1 MSVEFAPEHLR
12 EEARAVVEHLSAL
25 RGAGLLLSGL
35 DARLLVAWLESG
47 ISTATIALALERVAE
62 RRRRRRV
69 KARLCLDACKGEVK
83 ALVERGAPGRPAAPA
98 RWASAAEPS
107 GGNLLDLAVQ
117 AEAAIDALPPGDLA
131 ARAEAAM
138 AIVRTFHRQAW
149 EAAAEE
155 HAALRAQAA
164 EELAELRAGMEEGH
178 WEGAVEEVA
187 RDLLRQRF
195 PRLSA
200 VAVWDRLQEL

>member
-12 EEARAVVEHLSAL
+12 EEASAVVEHLNAL
-25 RGAGLLLSGL
+25 RGAGLLLSGV

-47 ISTATIALALERVAE
+47 VSTGIISLALERVTE
-62 RRRRRRV
+62 RRRERRV

-83 ALVERGAPGRPAAPA
+83 RLLEKGAPGRPAAPV
-98 RWASAAEPS
+98 RPLAAIDPPA
-107 GGNLLDLAVQ
+107 GGLEAL
-117 AEAAIDALPPGDLA
+117 AEAAVEALDTLPPGDPA
-131 ARAEAAM
+131 TRAEAGM
-138 AIVRTFHRQAW
+138 AIVRVFHRQAW
-149 EAAAEE
+149 EAAAAE

-164 EELAELRAGMEEGH
+164 EELAGLREGMDEGH

-200 VAVWDRLQEL
+200 VAVWDRLQGL